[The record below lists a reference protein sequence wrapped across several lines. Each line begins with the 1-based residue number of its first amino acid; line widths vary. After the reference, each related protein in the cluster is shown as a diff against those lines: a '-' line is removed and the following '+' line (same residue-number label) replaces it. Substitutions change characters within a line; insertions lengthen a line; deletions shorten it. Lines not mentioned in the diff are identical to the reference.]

1 MDVLAQGQTQPLS
14 TLSAFSYIPP
24 RRREPKELS
33 YFQSEPKAPE
43 VSTYDQLFHQALGYD
58 ENIPRD
64 DRRHYKGRGLDIHKE
79 EMSRSVPLRTSS
91 EYGRRPA
98 LPSYPSDRQHAR
110 VARVQAD
117 FFMKNG
123 VTWNLAAE
131 G

>member
-1 MDVLAQGQTQPLS
+1 MDVSAEGQTRPLS

-43 VSTYDQLFHQALGYD
+43 VSMYNQLFHQPLGYD

-64 DRRHYKGRGLDIHKE
+64 DRKHFKGRGLDIHKE
-79 EMSRSVPLRTSS
+79 EMSRSLPVRTSS

-98 LPSYPSDRQHAR
+98 LPSYQPDRQHAR
-110 VARVQAD
+110 VDRVQAD

-123 VTWNLAAE
+123 IPWTLPQE